1 MAKKTEK
8 FSETELL
15 EMLKAV
21 KDPELGY
28 SIVDLGLVYRAKQT
42 ENGIE
47 VDFSLTYIGCPL
59 EAQLRRDIEK
69 TLRKETGIHHVHA
82 RLVWNPP
89 WTIDRASDEI
99 RLEMGY
105 AIW

>member
-1 MAKKTEK
+1 MAEKTEK
-8 FSETELL
+8 FSEAALL

-21 KDPELGY
+21 KNPELRY
-28 SIVDLGLVYRAKQT
+28 SIVDLGLVYRAEQT
-42 ENGIE
+42 EDGIE
-47 VDFSLTYIGCPL
+47 VDFTLTYIGCPL
-59 EAQLRRDIEK
+59 EAQLRRDIER
-69 TLRKETGIHHVHA
+69 TLQKKTGIRPVRA

-99 RLEMGY
+99 RLNMGY